1 MKKTFIP
8 LFVGLLCWTSAQ
20 AAIVQVSV
28 GDDLQAKIN
37 SASFGDTVKVQA
49 GTYYGNFQMKE
60 GVNVSGGWDENFES
74 QTDYA
79 SILDAQENGRVLEQ
93 PSNFTTWTIW
103 SNFTIQNGNL
113 KAISTTPANGLSSG
127 VALGKKGQVKHC
139 LIQNNTFAYNG
150 NCMGGGVG
158 NDAVDAATDV
168 CAEDCWIRNNSGT
181 HGGGARVRGT
191 LLNCVIENNNT
202 NNSVKKGPAGGVHL
216 QGGRM
221 VNCIVRGNLSGGDT
235 GGVRCFGKSD
245 VINNLIYNNTAS
257 GSIGGLSLES
267 VLSNVIGNTIV
278 CNNQLTGTGS
288 QAGVKI
294 AYDKNKTPMNP
305 NGTFFV
311 NNVVWGNM
319 SNGTVEA
326 QQVYYISRY
335 DKSAG
340 QRSYNAIMGQKGDDS
355 AETSIQ
361 LTADDPGF
369 VNAANGDFSLLSTSI
384 LLDRG
389 NSAKATVAKDLVG
402 HDRIVNAAV
411 DMGAYEYPI
420 VASDVYVLVG
430 EDLQTKI
437 NNTAIGYTVY
447 VQAGTFYGNF
457 TMKDGV
463 NVSGGWNNE
472 FTAQTDYATILD
484 ANSSGRVVTQ
494 SAAFTNPTVWSNL
507 VIQHGNVTGTG
518 GGAALCKNGQLNH
531 CKVMNNV
538 CTTQGGGVYCDD
550 SNAGVII
557 DDCIISGNT
566 ANQGGG
572 MRIRGTVQNSVIENN
587 TVTDAGGG
595 IHLQAAIA
603 LNCEVRNNQAKAG
616 AGIRAYGGT
625 VQNCIVENNATT
637 TSNTGGV
644 MLQSGAA
651 MYNSII
657 RNNTSNENT
666 GGVRLTDSNKSC
678 TIANCLIV
686 GNSAA
691 QCVGGMALEGGVHYA
706 FGNTIVN
713 NSQTSSSNPDWC
725 GVRVNVGGPLQFCNN
740 IVWGNKANNEV
751 QASQIM
757 LLSSYGNQKNNFVH
771 NAVVWNGKL
780 AGGED
785 FEGVNT
791 ILLDKDTDPGFTD
804 AANGD
809 YTLVYPSP
817 AGLIDSGHGG
827 YFYGTKDLAG
837 NTRKMGVIDRGCYEY
852 TYENPV
858 ANTYTREVTAGRYG
872 TICLP
877 FAVAAADIAGAT
889 VYKVLSFSDDLKS
902 GLLLE
907 EVDAMEAGNPYF
919 FLASAASVSFG
930 YIAEGSPASAGNENG
945 LYGTIV
951 GELVKGEGYYV
962 LQNNELRQTYDG
974 ADDVEIN
981 LGANRAYVMLSKIP
995 AYTESAP
1002 SPRRRVINIRQ
1013 EQGSATGMDQVTND
1027 KWQMTNKVIKD
1038 GRLLIIRDGKTYNV
1052 LGQSINQ

>member
-1 MKKTFIP
+1 
-8 LFVGLLCWTSAQ
+8 
-20 AAIVQVSV
+20 
-28 GDDLQAKIN
+28 
-37 SASFGDTVKVQA
+37 
-49 GTYYGNFQMKE
+49 
-60 GVNVSGGWDENFES
+60 
-74 QTDYA
+74 
-79 SILDAQENGRVLEQ
+79 
-93 PSNFTTWTIW
+93 
-103 SNFTIQNGNL
+103 
-113 KAISTTPANGLSSG
+113 
-127 VALGKKGQVKHC
+127 
-139 LIQNNTFAYNG
+139 
-150 NCMGGGVG
+150 
-158 NDAVDAATDV
+158 
-168 CAEDCWIRNNSGT
+168 
-181 HGGGARVRGT
+181 
-191 LLNCVIENNNT
+191 
-202 NNSVKKGPAGGVHL
+202 
-216 QGGRM
+216 
-221 VNCIVRGNLSGGDT
+221 
-235 GGVRCFGKSD
+235 
-245 VINNLIYNNTAS
+245 
-257 GSIGGLSLES
+257 
-267 VLSNVIGNTIV
+267 
-278 CNNQLTGTGS
+278 
-288 QAGVKI
+288 
-294 AYDKNKTPMNP
+294 MNP

-889 VYKVLSFSDDLKS
+889 VYKVLSFSDDLQS

-981 LGANRAYVMLSKIP
+981 LGANRAYVMLSEIP

-1052 LGQSINQ
+1052 LGQSVNQ